1 MKLNAGFD
9 ISSSALTA
17 SRLRMDVISS
27 NIANAETT
35 RDKLVNGE
43 YVPYKRKMV
52 VYDSKQQD
60 FSTLLSNSMSA
71 SEKTNQLKGVRVSKI
86 AEDTTPTKLVYNPS
100 HPDANSEG
108 YVEMPNVDTAVEM
121 VDMISAYRA
130 YEANVTALNAS
141 KSMFQKSLTIGKA

>member
-1 MKLNAGFD
+1 MKLNTGFD

-35 RDKLVNGE
+35 RDKMVNGE
-43 YVPYKRKMV
+43 YIPYKRKLV
-52 VYDSKQQD
+52 VYDSNQKD

-86 AEDTTPTKLVYNPS
+86 IEDTTPTKLVYNPS
-100 HPDANSEG
+100 HPDANSDG

-141 KSMFQKSLTIGKA
+141 KSMFQKSLTIGKG

>member
-1 MKLNAGFD
+1 MKLNTGFD

-35 RDKLVNGE
+35 RYKVENGE
-43 YVPYKRKMV
+43 YVPYKRKLV
-52 VYDSKQQD
+52 VLDGNQKS
-60 FSTLLSNSMSA
+60 FSNLLSSSMSS
-71 SEKTNQLKGVRVSKI
+71 SEKTNQLKGVRVSQI
-86 AEDTTPTKLVYNPS
+86 IEDTTPTKLVYNPS

-121 VDMISAYRA
+121 VDMIAAYRA
-130 YEANVTALNAS
+130 YESNVTALNAS
-141 KSMFQKSLTIGKA
+141 KSMFQKSLTIGKG